1 MTRVAVIGLDCLVP
15 ELVFDQWRDGLPNLK
30 ALRERSAWGRLESCI
45 PPITVPAW
53 SCMLTGRDP
62 GELGFYGFRNRG
74 DFNYEELQFATS
86 ALVRE
91 KRVWD
96 ILSERGKNV
105 ILLGVPQSYPPT
117 PVRGSMVG
125 CFLTPSIESEYT
137 YPPQLKHE
145 IADVVGEYLLDVMD
159 FRTDDKQ
166 RIVDQIYEMTNKRFK
181 LAHHL
186 LRTKPWDFFMMVE
199 MGTDRMHHGFWGQ
212 HAPEHPKFEKGG
224 PFEFTIRDYYRHV
237 DRLVGELLEAL
248 PPDTHVL
255 LVSDH
260 GAKTMY
266 GGLCINDWLI
276 QEGYLVLKEKPRE
289 VTQFK
294 VDMVDWSRTRVWGAG
309 GYYGRVFFNVQGREP
324 AGIVP
329 RAQYESLRN
338 EIKEKVERL
347 TNDKGKPMANKV
359 FRPEDIYREVRNIPP
374 DLIVYFDDLNWRS
387 VGSVGFP
394 EIYTFENDT
403 GPDEA
408 NHAQH
413 GVFMLRKADGA
424 LTPGERTGLHL
435 EDVAPTILSLFDV
448 ERPESMHGRV
458 VS

>member
-1 MTRVAVIGLDCLVP
+1 
-15 ELVFDQWRDGLPNLK
+15 
-30 ALRERSAWGRLESCI
+30 
-45 PPITVPAW
+45 
-53 SCMLTGRDP
+53 
-62 GELGFYGFRNRG
+62 
-74 DFNYEELQFATS
+74 
-86 ALVRE
+86 
-91 KRVWD
+91 
-96 ILSERGKNV
+96 
-105 ILLGVPQSYPPT
+105 
-117 PVRGSMVG
+117 
-125 CFLTPSIESEYT
+125 
-137 YPPQLKHE
+137 
-145 IADVVGEYLLDVMD
+145 
-159 FRTDDKQ
+159 
-166 RIVDQIYEMTNKRFK
+166 
-181 LAHHL
+181 
-186 LRTKPWDFFMMVE
+186 
-199 MGTDRMHHGFWGQ
+199 
-212 HAPEHPKFEKGG
+212 
-224 PFEFTIRDYYRHV
+224 
-237 DRLVGELLEAL
+237 
-248 PPDTHVL
+248 
-255 LVSDH
+255 
-260 GAKTMY
+260 MY